1 MELAEKAKKEKADIE
16 QKMSALTKS
25 QEEEKKRLQK
35 QKALVEKT
43 IENNAEQ
50 KVQHE
55 VKARTEAEQKA
66 QANE

>member
-66 QANE
+66 